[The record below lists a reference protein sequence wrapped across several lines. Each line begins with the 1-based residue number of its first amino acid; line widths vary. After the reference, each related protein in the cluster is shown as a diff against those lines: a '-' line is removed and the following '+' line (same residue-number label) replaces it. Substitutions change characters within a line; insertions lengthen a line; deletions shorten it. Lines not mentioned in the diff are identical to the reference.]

1 MIAPIM
7 TIAFL
12 LGGITNV
19 SGSSTTSKEKIDTN
33 IDEWCRRERAKKEL
47 LTNIPLTNESRNI
60 RDAIH
65 ANMKN
70 GKLYTIINLIQI
82 TPECADITNQRVC
95 ALVRSMINDGLI
107 ERIEKNKKVLFIK
120 I

>member
-1 MIAPIM
+1 MIVPIM

-12 LGGITNV
+12 LGGIVGV
-19 SGSSTTSKEKIDTN
+19 SSSSTTSKEKIDTN
-33 IDEWCRRERAKKEL
+33 IDEWCRRERTKKEL
-47 LTNIPLTNESRNI
+47 ANIPLTDESRNI

-70 GKLYTIINLIQI
+70 GKLYTIIDLIQI
-82 TPECADITNQRVC
+82 TPECANITNQRVC
-95 ALVRSMINDGLI
+95 ALVRSMINDGKI
-107 ERIEKNKKVLFIK
+107 ERIEKNKKVYFFK